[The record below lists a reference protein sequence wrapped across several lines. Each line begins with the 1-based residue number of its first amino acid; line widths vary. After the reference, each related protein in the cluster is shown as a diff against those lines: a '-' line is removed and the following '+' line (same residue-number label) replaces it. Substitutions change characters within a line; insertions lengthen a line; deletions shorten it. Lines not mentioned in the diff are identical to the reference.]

1 MIVAI
6 VIAAAFG
13 LPPAFQSGEPA
24 TTPVTEA
31 LRMDYFSEAQA
42 IWRSEVPASGQSETV
57 RGELLRAVEKLRDES
72 MRNGAANWDAGFDIL
87 LAYLVDHLKD
97 PEVFDAATRARTAA
111 ILDRLKSHKEPVL
124 DDEPFDELADRVVD
138 WSRHYGPVAH
148 TRNPALL
155 R

>member
-1 MIVAI
+1 MIVVI

-13 LPPAFQSGEPA
+13 LAPALEVQEPTPIPA
-24 TTPVTEA
+24 TEA
-31 LRMDYFSEAQA
+31 QRMDYFREAQA
-42 IWRSEVPASGQSETV
+42 IWRTEVPASGQADTV

-97 PEVFDAATRARTAA
+97 PEVFDLATRTRTAA
-111 ILDRLKSHKEPVL
+111 ILDRLKSHKDPIL
-124 DDEPFDELADRVVD
+124 DDAPFDELADRVVD
-138 WSRHYGPVAH
+138 WSRHYGAAPR